1 MDPRKEFRAGPH
13 AKPWADISASEAF
26 RAAATAAMMQ
36 MVSSGDKLLDASF
49 GQQIAGAKNFLQ
61 FLEQLGEP
69 DPKTRAPI
77 ASANL
82 DHTA

>member
-1 MDPRKEFRAGPH
+1 MDPRKQFRESPH
-13 AKPWADISASEAF
+13 YKAWTDISASAPFREAS
-26 RAAATAAMMQ
+26 TAAMML

-69 DPKTRAPI
+69 ISQPRAPI
-77 ASANL
+77 ASAQL
-82 DHTA
+82 DHNA